1 MTIAGEFTLRRPPV
15 DRGSM
20 GGVRT
25 EVDKMISCKGNG
37 SDINPCEFDGTW
49 LCKNP
54 DCKSPVLT
62 STMYGARP
70 SGCPKVDKWNSKI
83 SNPSKEK

>member
-1 MTIAGEFTLRRPPV
+1 
-15 DRGSM
+15 
-20 GGVRT
+20 
-25 EVDKMISCKGNG
+25 MISCKGNG
-37 SDINPCEFDGTW
+37 FDINPCEFDGTW

-70 SGCPKVDKWNSKI
+70 SGCPKVDKWNSK
-83 SNPSKEK
+83 NPNPPKED